1 MTINSFNA
9 DNNEMG
15 EAVFGLLAGR
25 FAEVVSAIFHP
36 MFTEEEAEGSGR
48 KVAALGPRPGL
59 WL

>member
-1 MTINSFNA
+1 
-9 DNNEMG
+9 MG

-36 MFTEEEAEGSGR
+36 TFTEEEAEGSGL
-48 KVAALGPRPGL
+48 KVAALELRPRL

>member
-1 MTINSFNA
+1 
-9 DNNEMG
+9 MG

-36 MFTEEEAEGSGR
+36 TFTEEEAEGSGR